1 MNILFELE
9 NIIYY
14 IFLFVSMKLYMDI
27 FFCKKIWRKKY
38 IKIAIVL
45 FLYCIL
51 SYLPNLGVLCNIVVM
66 SLLVTIYGLCFYTG
80 KKDKIF
86 FHGVLWELL
95 GGLCEYTILFI
106 MSISYTEKMIL
117 TSAYYNMAQIF
128 SECLLVFLTLCISR
142 LVSYKKSNRVKS
154 QSSVILLLLATA
166 TVIVD
171 WGVYQIY
178 MYPKSTS
185 ADYYAILI
193 ASIMM
198 AMSIVIIKIYEG
210 LGEKAE
216 LETRNT
222 IYQRQV
228 EAYRVQSS
236 EKEETLKEFRR
247 LKHDMKNHLIYMD
260 ELIRQQKNEEAC
272 KYIDKLLAS
281 RGLVY
286 QGAVNSGN
294 ILVDGLVNYKI
305 PYIKSLHIDFQ
316 SEVVIPSN
324 LKMPEDN
331 LCIIIGNLLDNA
343 IEGTLQLQENERQ
356 IFFKFVLKK
365 DNFFLMIEN
374 SCQENAVIRKGNCFL
389 TTKKEK
395 GHGMGILSVKRAVE
409 ECKGDLCIDVQ
420 KGRFQVSVILP
431 KQTVNTRG

>member
-236 EKEETLKEFRR
+236 EREETLKEFRR

-374 SCQENAVIRKGNCFL
+374 SCQENAVIRKGNYFL

-431 KQTVNTRG
+431 KQTVSTRG

>member
-1 MNILFELE
+1 MFNPV
-9 NIIYY
+9 NIICF
-14 IFLFVSMKLYMDI
+14 ILLSLSMQIYMDI
-27 FFCKKIWRKKY
+27 FFEKRHWHLILVNPVIACMTY
-38 IKIAIVL
+38 IILIIFPNVNPWGNIAIVII
-45 FLYCIL
+45 FF
-51 SYLPNLGVLCNIVVM
+51 S
-66 SLLVTIYGLCFYTG
+66 IYGMFMYRG
-80 KKDKIF
+80 RKDKVF
-86 FHGVLWELL
+86 FHIVLWELM
-95 GGLCEYTILFI
+95 GCLCEYIVLFI
-106 MSISYTEKMIL
+106 LSLSYAQEVIFKKE
-117 TSAYYNMAQIF
+117 YYDFARIV
-128 SECLLVFLTLCISR
+128 SHCLLVFLTLCISR

-236 EKEETLKEFRR
+236 EREETLKEFRR

-431 KQTVNTRG
+431 KQTANTRG

>member
-236 EKEETLKEFRR
+236 EREETLKEFRR

-272 KYIDKLLAS
+272 KYIDKLLES

-431 KQTVNTRG
+431 KQTVSTRG

>member
-236 EKEETLKEFRR
+236 EREETLKEFRR

-431 KQTVNTRG
+431 KQTVSTRG

>member
-1 MNILFELE
+1 M
-9 NIIYY
+9 
-14 IFLFVSMKLYMDI
+14 
-27 FFCKKIWRKKY
+27 
-38 IKIAIVL
+38 

-236 EKEETLKEFRR
+236 EREETLKEFRR

-431 KQTVNTRG
+431 KQTANTRG